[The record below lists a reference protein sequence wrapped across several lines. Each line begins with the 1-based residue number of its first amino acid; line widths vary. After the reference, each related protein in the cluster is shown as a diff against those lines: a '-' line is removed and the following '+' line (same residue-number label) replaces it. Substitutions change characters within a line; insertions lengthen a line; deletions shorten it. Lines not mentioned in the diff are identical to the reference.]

1 MLAQARRRVLAERI
15 AIDDADA
22 VAAYNARAGDALR
35 LRADLGP
42 LPYEG
47 DIEAAPVVLLVAKPA
62 YSRAS
67 VQLDHAFHHRG
78 WPLSFLH
85 PGAPDHLRSIWQA
98 RLASLIDAFGAQ
110 HVANSVAALP
120 LTPWASQEFDE
131 RLRLPSRARMLEL
144 AAACADRGATLIVSC
159 SEERW
164 TEAQEVANLAS
175 DRRLHAHSYRATHLS
190 VENLGAAAWH
200 AICRR
205 IEAHR
210 WSWLTI

>member
-15 AIDDADA
+15 AIEDADA
-22 VAAYNARAGDALR
+22 LGAYNARVGDALR

-47 DIEAAPVVLLVAKPA
+47 DIETAPVVLLVAKPA
-62 YSRAS
+62 YARTS
-67 VQLDHAFHHRG
+67 VPLDHAFHHRG
-78 WPLSFLH
+78 WPLALLH
-85 PGAPDHLRSIWQA
+85 PNAPEALRSIWQA

-120 LTPWASQEFDE
+120 LTPWASHDFDE
-131 RLRLPSRARMLEL
+131 RLRLPSRAQMLAV
-144 AAACADRGATLIVSC
+144 AAACANRGATLVVTC

-164 TEAQEVANLAS
+164 TEAQEVADLGP
-175 DRRLHAHSYRATHLS
+175 DRRVHARSWRATHLS

-205 IEAHR
+205 IECHK
-210 WSWLTI
+210 WSRLTI